1 MSVTTN
7 SKPALR
13 RASATA
19 GPERSDRS
27 PRADESLTVS
37 TAAVR
42 LSAVEEDIFFFPR
55 SPAALAFG
63 FVEHAEP
70 LHQQALGVERSGL
83 LRSLSFKV
91 DLKIPASPAQNF
103 KNSGV
108 AGQGSIRRMG
118 YLTFAEV
125 HFAFLIIIGQRQ
137 RSALAAHFEGLHQV
151 NHIHLREAAAQ
162 NAIRGHGFCHLL
174 QCNLIDDALDAI
186 GGFLQKERL
195 LDEVVHRILER

>member
-42 LSAVEEDIFFFPR
+42 LSAVEEDIFFFPH

-70 LHQQALGVERSGL
+70 FHQQPLSVERSGM

-91 DLKIPASPAQNF
+91 DLKIPAGPAQDF
-103 KNSGV
+103 KNSRV
-108 AGQGSIRRMG
+108 AGQRSIRRVR
-118 YLTFAEV
+118 YLTLAEV
-125 HFAFLIIIGQRQ
+125 HFAFFVIIGQRQ
-137 RSALAAHFEGLHQV
+137 
-151 NHIHLREAAAQ
+151 
-162 NAIRGHGFCHLL
+162 
-174 QCNLIDDALDAI
+174 
-186 GGFLQKERL
+186 
-195 LDEVVHRILER
+195 